1 LIWYND
7 REQGRE
13 CLATDD
19 IDFCLQLVI
28 AVKVMD
34 RPSSG
39 DAGAA
44 SGEKEQERV
53 SLVMYV
59 VDVREGG
66 RRDAGKVM
74 VVKRRIVVTSR
85 AAYSSKG
92 LFGEAD
98 ENTQEECVICLT
110 DPKDTALLPCRHR
123 EICAFPPLY

>member
-1 LIWYND
+1 
-7 REQGRE
+7 
-13 CLATDD
+13 
-19 IDFCLQLVI
+19 
-28 AVKVMD
+28 MD
-34 RPSSG
+34 RPSSS

-59 VDVREGG
+59 VDVRDG
-66 RRDAGKVM
+66 RRVDAGKVM

-123 EICAFPPLY
+123 EICTFSPFILSL